1 MIDGELTPEEFLN
14 VAHQI
19 KQIFQYQ
26 EERQRS
32 DSWDGPSDDGAC
44 TRKKLHGHISD
55 AQLSYLE
62 HKSKLKRTQLQ
73 RPGTILGVYLDCY
86 LLWIV

>member
-1 MIDGELTPEEFLN
+1 M
-14 VAHQI
+14 AHQI

-32 DSWDGPSDDGAC
+32 DSWEGPNDDGVC
-44 TRKKLHGHISD
+44 LRKKPHGHMS
-55 AQLSYLE
+55 AAELTYFE

-73 RPGTILGVYLDCY
+73 RPGTILDLTILNIFMLFVMACELVIYM
-86 LLWIV
+86 

>member
-1 MIDGELTPEEFLN
+1 MVDGELTQEEFLN

-32 DSWDGPSDDGAC
+32 DSWEGPNDGAG
-44 TRKKLHGHISD
+44 TRKKTHGQTHGNMSD
-55 AQLSYLE
+55 AELTYFE

-73 RPGTILGVYLDCY
+73 RPGIRAECY
-86 LLWIV
+86 LLWVV

>member
-1 MIDGELTPEEFLN
+1 MADGELSQEEFLN

-19 KQIFQYQ
+19 KQVFQYQ

-32 DSWDGPSDDGAC
+32 DSWEGPNDDGVC
-44 TRKKLHGHISD
+44 TRKKPHGHMSV
-55 AQLSYLE
+55 AELSYLE

-73 RPGTILGVYLDCY
+73 RPGTMLY
-86 LLWIV
+86 

>member
-1 MIDGELTPEEFLN
+1 MAKGELTQEEFLN

-32 DSWDGPSDDGAC
+32 DSWEGPNDDAAAC
-44 TRKKLHGHISD
+44 TRKKPGHGQMSD
-55 AQLSYLE
+55 AELSYLE
-62 HKSKLKRTQLQ
+62 HKSKLRRTQLQ
-73 RPGTILGVYLDCY
+73 RPGTKRSIFVECY
-86 LLWIV
+86 LI